1 MCSNVERIVL
11 KNCDSPE
18 AIYIT
23 RRAGAGEELG
33 NECITAEQLLKE
45 LTWRSYFC
53 NNLRY
58 SPGWGLNLG
67 IQDIHQVLYH

>member
-11 KNCDSPE
+11 KNCDNLE

-45 LTWRSYFC
+45 LT
-53 NNLRY
+53 
-58 SPGWGLNLG
+58 
-67 IQDIHQVLYH
+67 

>member
-11 KNCDSPE
+11 KNCDSLE

-23 RRAGAGEELG
+23 RRAGASEELR

-45 LTWRSYFC
+45 LT
-53 NNLRY
+53 
-58 SPGWGLNLG
+58 
-67 IQDIHQVLYH
+67 